1 MKDSNSI
8 HTKSRSVSE
17 LSLEEL
23 RGWVIDRIYQIET
36 SIDHIICK
44 YYEPAKKNEF
54 KKIILNSSIISLG
67 GKVKI
72 LANISGFDKK
82 IITKIQK
89 ITSIRNAF
97 AHLPTFESCKINGVT
112 DENKNF
118 EITEIISSL
127 KMEIMVSSGQLRI
140 KDLSELRSEF
150 YTLNQEIREY
160 LRDFSMKMNN

>member
-1 MKDSNSI
+1 MKDSNSNN
-8 HTKSRSVSE
+8 TKSRSVSE
-17 LSLEEL
+17 FSLDEL

-36 SIDHIICK
+36 SFDDIICTH
-44 YYEPAKKNEF
+44 YEPAKKNEF
-54 KKIILNSSIISLG
+54 KKIVLNSSIITLG

-72 LANISGFDKK
+72 LANISNFDKK

-89 ITSIRNAF
+89 IISIRNAF
-97 AHLPTFESCKINGVT
+97 AHLPVQMSAKINGVR

-118 EITEIISSL
+118 EVTEITTAL
-127 KMEIMVSSGQLRI
+127 KMEIMVSSGQLRT

-160 LRDFSMKMNN
+160 LRDFSIKMNN